1 VRHVI
6 HLYDSGLLRRAL
18 LEAVLV
24 GALCGAVGAHV
35 VLRRL
40 PFFTITVAHATFPG
54 IVLATIIG
62 LSELVGGLAFA
73 TLLVLAIYLTTGD
86 QNLDNN
92 TAVGVALA
100 GSFGLGVMLQSA
112 QDGFTKDLTAILV
125 GSVLTVD
132 HRDVVITAV
141 VGVVVLGALAGAHK
155 ELVFRAF
162 DPEGAAA
169 QGYPRL
175 LDLALLL
182 AVAATVVT
190 TIPAVGT
197 ILAVALLSVPAMTAR
212 LVTRRVSTAMVVGA
226 AYGATSGVVG
236 LTASAEWDFAAGAS
250 IALSSAL
257 LFVLTFAAVSASHR
271 LIQLRA
277 LHAVANAAAA

>member
-1 VRHVI
+1 MRHLLD
-6 HLYDSGLLRRAL
+6 LYDSGLLRRAL

-54 IVLATIIG
+54 IVFASIIG

-73 TLLVLAIYLTTGD
+73 ALLVVVIYITTGD

-100 GSFGLGVMLQSA
+100 GSFGLGVMLQST
-112 QDGFTKDLTAILV
+112 QDGFSKDLTAILV

-132 HRDVVITAV
+132 HRDVVITSV
-141 VGVVVLGALAGAHK
+141 VGLVVLGALAGAHK

-162 DPEGAAA
+162 DPDGAAA

-182 AVAATVVT
+182 AVAATVVA

-212 LVTRRVSTAMVVGA
+212 LVTRRVSTAMLAGA
-226 AYGATSGVVG
+226 AYGAASGVLG

-250 IALSSAL
+250 IVLASAM
-257 LFVLTFAAVSASHR
+257 LFVATYGVVGASR
-271 LIQLRA
+271 WTTRRRAIQ
-277 LHAVANAAAA
+277 AVAAA

>member
-1 VRHVI
+1 MRHLVD
-6 HLYDSGLLRRAL
+6 LYDSGVMRRAL

-54 IVLATIIG
+54 IVLASIVG

-73 TLLVLAIYLTTGD
+73 LLLVVVIYTTTGD
-86 QNLDNN
+86 RSLDTN

-100 GSFGLGVMLQSA
+100 GSFGLGVMLQST
-112 QDGFTKDLTAILV
+112 QDGFTKDLSALLV
-125 GSVLTVD
+125 GSVLTVER
-132 HRDVVITAV
+132 RDILTTMIVGAAVI
-141 VGVVVLGALAGAHK
+141 GLLAAAHK

-175 LDLALLL
+175 LDLGLLL
-182 AVAATVVT
+182 GVGATVVT

-197 ILAVALLSVPAMTAR
+197 ILSVALLSVPALTAR
-212 LVTRRVSTAMVVGA
+212 LVTRRVSTATVVGA
-226 AYGATSGVVG
+226 GYGAASGVLG
-236 LTASAEWDFAAGAS
+236 LSASAQWDFAAGAS
-250 IALSSAL
+250 IALSSAA
-257 LFVLTFAAVSASHR
+257 LFFVTFAVITATRRVPRRRVLPSAV
-271 LIQLRA
+271 
-277 LHAVANAAAA
+277 HA

>member
-1 VRHVI
+1 MRHLLD
-6 HLYDSGLLRRAL
+6 LYDSGLLRRAL

-54 IVLATIIG
+54 IVFASIIG

-73 TLLVLAIYLTTGD
+73 ALLVVVIYITTGD

-100 GSFGLGVMLQSA
+100 GSFGLGVMLQST
-112 QDGFTKDLTAILV
+112 QDGFSKDLTAILV

-132 HRDVVITAV
+132 HRDVVITSV
-141 VGVVVLGALAGAHK
+141 VGLVVLGALAGAHK

-182 AVAATVVT
+182 AVAATVVA

-212 LVTRRVSTAMVVGA
+212 LVTRRVSTAMLAGA
-226 AYGATSGVVG
+226 AYGAASGVLG

-250 IALSSAL
+250 IVLASAM
-257 LFVLTFAAVSASHR
+257 LFVATYGVVGASR
-271 LIQLRA
+271 WTTRRRAIQ
-277 LHAVANAAAA
+277 AVAAA

>member
-1 VRHVI
+1 MRHLVD
-6 HLYDSGLLRRAL
+6 LYDSGILRRAL

-54 IVLATIIG
+54 IVLATIVG

-73 TLLVLAIYLTTGD
+73 SLLVVAIYLTTGD
-86 QNLDNN
+86 QNLDSN

-112 QDGFTKDLTAILV
+112 QDGFTKDLAAILV

-132 HRDVVITAV
+132 HRDVVITSV
-141 VGVVVLGALAGAHK
+141 VGVVVVGALAAAHK

-169 QGYPRL
+169 QGYPRV

-182 AVAATVVT
+182 AVAATVVA

-197 ILAVALLSVPAMTAR
+197 ILSVALLSVPAMTAR

-226 AYGATSGVVG
+226 AYGAASAVLG
-236 LTASAEWDFAAGAS
+236 LTASAEWDVAAGAS
-250 IALSSAL
+250 ITLASAL
-257 LFVLTFAAVSASHR
+257 LFVLTFTAVSTGRWRA
-271 LIQLRA
+271 QQRA
-277 LHAVANAAAA
+277 LQTAAA

>member
-1 VRHVI
+1 MRHLLD
-6 HLYDSGLLRRAL
+6 LYDSGLLRRAL

-54 IVLATIIG
+54 IVLASIIG

-73 TLLVLAIYLTTGD
+73 ALLVVVIYITTGD

-100 GSFGLGVMLQSA
+100 GSFGLGVMLQST
-112 QDGFTKDLTAILV
+112 QDGFSKDLTAILV

-132 HRDVVITAV
+132 QRDVVITSV
-141 VGVVVLGALAGAHK
+141 VGLVVLGALAGAHK

-162 DPEGAAA
+162 DPDGAAA

-182 AVAATVVT
+182 AVAATVVA

-212 LVTRRVSTAMVVGA
+212 LVTRRVSTAMLAGA
-226 AYGATSGVVG
+226 AYGAASGVLG

-250 IALSSAL
+250 IVLASAM
-257 LFVLTFAAVSASHR
+257 LFVATYGVVGASR
-271 LIQLRA
+271 WTTRRRAIQ
-277 LHAVANAAAA
+277 AVAAA

>member
-1 VRHVI
+1 MRHLLD
-6 HLYDSGLLRRAL
+6 LYDSGLLRRAL

-54 IVLATIIG
+54 IVFASIIG

-73 TLLVLAIYLTTGD
+73 ALLVVVIYITTGD

-100 GSFGLGVMLQSA
+100 GSFGLGVMLQST
-112 QDGFTKDLTAILV
+112 QDGFSKDLTAILV

-132 HRDVVITAV
+132 QRDVVITSV
-141 VGVVVLGALAGAHK
+141 VGLVVLGALAGAHK

-162 DPEGAAA
+162 DPDGAAA

-182 AVAATVVT
+182 AVAATVVA

-212 LVTRRVSTAMVVGA
+212 LVTRRVSTAMLAGA
-226 AYGATSGVVG
+226 AYGAASGVLG

-250 IALSSAL
+250 IVLASAM
-257 LFVLTFAAVSASHR
+257 LFVATYGVVGASR
-271 LIQLRA
+271 WTTRRRAIQ
-277 LHAVANAAAA
+277 AVAAA

>member
-1 VRHVI
+1 MRHLLDL
-6 HLYDSGLLRRAL
+6 HDSGLLRRAL

-54 IVLATIIG
+54 IVFASIIG

-73 TLLVLAIYLTTGD
+73 ALLVVVIYITTGD

-100 GSFGLGVMLQSA
+100 GSFGLGVMLQST
-112 QDGFTKDLTAILV
+112 QDGFSKDLTAILV

-132 HRDVVITAV
+132 HRDVVITSV
-141 VGVVVLGALAGAHK
+141 VGLVVLGALAGAHK

-162 DPEGAAA
+162 DPDGAAA

-182 AVAATVVT
+182 AVAATVVA

-212 LVTRRVSTAMVVGA
+212 LVTRRVSTAMLAGA
-226 AYGATSGVVG
+226 AYGAASGVLG

-250 IALSSAL
+250 IVLASAM
-257 LFVLTFAAVSASHR
+257 LFVATYGVVGASR
-271 LIQLRA
+271 WTTRRRAIQ
-277 LHAVANAAAA
+277 AVAAA

>member
-1 VRHVI
+1 MRHLLD
-6 HLYDSGLLRRAL
+6 LYDSGLLQRAL

-54 IVLATIIG
+54 IVFASIIG

-73 TLLVLAIYLTTGD
+73 ALLVVVIYITTGD

-100 GSFGLGVMLQSA
+100 GSFGLGVMLQST
-112 QDGFTKDLTAILV
+112 QDGFSKDLTAILV

-132 HRDVVITAV
+132 HRDVVITSV
-141 VGVVVLGALAGAHK
+141 VGLVVLGALAGAHK

-162 DPEGAAA
+162 DPDGAAA

-182 AVAATVVT
+182 AVAATVVA

-212 LVTRRVSTAMVVGA
+212 LVTRRVSTAMLAGA
-226 AYGATSGVVG
+226 AYGAASGVLG

-250 IALSSAL
+250 IVLASAM
-257 LFVLTFAAVSASHR
+257 LFVATYGVVGASR
-271 LIQLRA
+271 WTTRRRAIQ
-277 LHAVANAAAA
+277 AVAAA